1 MSEVK
6 YLVEQVERKKNEQ
19 VIHTIKLEI
28 DYELLT
34 LYDAMEMNNDE
45 GIKDAKLKLSK
56 LVKKLYLLNKLSTNA

>member
-1 MSEVK
+1 MK

-45 GIKDAKLKLSK
+45 EIKDAKLKLSK

>member
-1 MSEVK
+1 MK
-6 YLVEQVERKKNEQ
+6 YLVEQVEKKKNEQ

-45 GIKDAKLKLSK
+45 EIKDAKLKLSK

>member
-1 MSEVK
+1 MK

-45 GIKDAKLKLSK
+45 EIKDAKLKLSK
-56 LVKKLYLLNKLSTNA
+56 LVKKLYLLNIVKIIFK

>member
-6 YLVEQVERKKNEQ
+6 YLVEQVEKKKNEQ

-45 GIKDAKLKLSK
+45 EIKDAKLKLSK

>member
-45 GIKDAKLKLSK
+45 EIKDAKLKLSK

>member
-1 MSEVK
+1 VK

-45 GIKDAKLKLSK
+45 EIKDAKLKLSK